1 MENVRKKNPSS
12 PETESNAFLAEEGRW
27 DLITPISL
35 LVLCTMSVLFI
46 HSAQAYVGGIQWKM
60 QIIWCVIGFS
70 FYIGVSVLDYHFW
83 MKFAHVF
90 YLLAILALCLVFFNS
105 ALYGARRWID
115 FGLFKIQPS
124 EGAKWATMVLG
135 EYFGPVPHWGLA

>member
-1 MENVRKKNPSS
+1 ML
-12 PETESNAFLAEEGRW
+12 LAEEGRW

-90 YLLAILALCLVFFNS
+90 TYWPSWLYVWFFWARTLRGPSLDRFRFIQDPALGGGQMGR
-105 ALYGARRWID
+105 YG
-115 FGLFKIQPS
+115 FGS
-124 EGAKWATMVLG
+124 E
-135 EYFGPVPHWGLA
+135 YSCPFPHWGLA